1 MNQNQKL
8 KTQKELSAFVD
19 CYSTQKK
26 AAAMLRGVSEG
37 VIINIK
43 KGKWENISDEMWRK
57 VSKQVASAI
66 GSKWKIT
73 NTKPSQ
79 HMKAFFEDARMYQN
93 TFAMV
98 SPAGTGKTSTARQYA
113 AANSNVFHLNCSE
126 YLNRKAFLSK
136 LLESM
141 GLAISGNV
149 SYMMDTIVDEIHSLE
164 DPLIILDEADKL
176 SDQVLYFFIT
186 LYNRLEGKCGIILM
200 STDFLSTRINK
211 GRKLNKKGYNEIFSR
226 IGRRF
231 ITIGEMTKSDVA
243 NICEENGLSD
253 PEAIQFIQNSYEGDL
268 RRVEREVHK
277 YKRLNE
283 TKSAA

>member
-1 MNQNQKL
+1 MNNSQKEQV
-8 KTQKELSAFVD
+8 QKELSTFVD
-19 CYSTQKK
+19 RYPSQKK
-26 AAAMLRGVSEG
+26 AAAMLRGVSESI
-37 VIINIK
+37 IINIK
-43 KGKWENISDEMWRK
+43 KGNWESISDEMWRK
-57 VSKQVASAI
+57 VAKQIGHSS

-73 NTKPSQ
+73 ETKPTN
-79 HMKAFFEDARMYQN
+79 HMKAFFEDARRFQN

-98 SPAGTGKTSTARQYA
+98 SPAGTGKTSAAKQYA
-113 AANSNVFHLNCSE
+113 LENDNVFHLNCSE
-126 YLNRKAFLSK
+126 YLNRKAFLTK

-141 GLAISGNV
+141 GLSISGNV
-149 SYMMDTIVDEIHSLE
+149 SFMMDTIVDEIHSLK

-231 ITIGEMTKSDVA
+231 ITIGEMSATDVA
-243 NICEENGLSD
+243 RVCEENGVHD
-253 PEAIQFIQNSYEGDL
+253 PETIQMIQNSYEGDL

-277 YKRLNE
+277 YKRIQE
-283 TKSAA
+283 TKTAA